1 MATIAGRPVTK
12 TKGEDQNFTAFPRKY
27 KTPFPVTHRRG
38 GFLLSQGLS
47 QQQRSAALVEKKI
60 RMEGVDTFGLL
71 GLNDANLELVERRFD
86 SNVTVRGDTITI
98 RGELPEVDQVEK
110 VFKELIFI
118 LKKNGNLT
126 TNDVDTVV
134 DLVKTNG
141 EPALPKSITSSL
153 SDEDLDTVI
162 LFTKNQI
169 IRAKTAGQRAYLQHT
184 KKNDIVFAVGPA
196 GTGKTYLA
204 VALAVASLKNHE
216 ITKIVLTRPAVEA
229 GESLGFLPGDL
240 KEKIDPYLRPLYDA
254 LDDMIPAEKLKT
266 YIEKRVIE
274 IAPLAYMRGRTLNNA
289 FVILDEAQNASAM
302 QMKMFLTRLG
312 PNSRAIITGD
322 VTQIDL
328 PSKSQSG
335 LVQIQEVLKG
345 VGGIAFVY
353 FDKNDVVR
361 HRLVK
366 DIIDAYDKYH
376 NGNGVAAS
384 DEPNRKSSVS

>member
-1 MATIAGRPVTK
+1 M
-12 TKGEDQNFTAFPRKY
+12 
-27 KTPFPVTHRRG
+27 
-38 GFLLSQGLS
+38 
-47 QQQRSAALVEKKI
+47 VEKKI
-60 RMEGVDTFGLL
+60 KLEGIDTFGLL
-71 GLNDANLELVERRFD
+71 GLNDTNLQIVENRFD
-86 SNVTVRGDTITI
+86 SSIVVRGDTITL
-98 RGELPEVDQVEK
+98 RGNAAEIEQVEK
-110 VFKELIFI
+110 VFKELIF
-118 LKKNGNLT
+118 LLGKNGSLT
-126 TNDVDTVV
+126 TNDVDTVI
-134 DLVKTNG
+134 DLVTANG
-141 EPALPKSITSSL
+141 EPALPKTLASSL
-153 SDEDLDTVI
+153 SRDELDSTI
-162 LFTKNQI
+162 LYTKNQI
-169 IRAKTAGQRAYLQHT
+169 IRAKTSGQREYLRAV

-196 GTGKTYLA
+196 GTGKTYIA
-204 VALAVASLKNHE
+204 VALAVASLKNNE

-254 LDDMIPAEKLKT
+254 LDDMIPAEKLRG
-266 YIEKRVIE
+266 YLEKRVIE

-328 PSKSQSG
+328 PSTSASG

-345 VGGIAFVY
+345 VGGIAFIY
-353 FDKNDVVR
+353 LDKNDVVR

-376 NGNGVAAS
+376 NGSQTLPLKPDPSTTESAKAQH
-384 DEPNRKSSVS
+384 SV